1 MAFGHTTVN
10 YVPSIGTTPPTTLS
24 GFQINLYKYTGST
37 THVGD
42 ILWSTTLPKATVPT
56 SRKGSATFDS
66 TVGTPPAGGA
76 KLNTQKGVPFATVFN
91 VILEPNAYNLP
102 VNFWI
107 EIKAV
112 MTIDYNGVLLG
123 TNAGTAGS
131 VAQRTTNKLAFPV
144 ATSKVLPFLFLAF
157 DDTQAHNDPH
167 IVGFNGQK
175 FDFCGIKD
183 QVFNFYSDPHFQ
195 VNTLLQ
201 YVKVRAPLHKRDIKP
216 PTHIIPGNN
225 NSCILKNKE
234 GTYITEIGVRLALN
248 EEKITI
254 KLVNGIIVA
263 KYNGKSVTEETT
275 IISCGLISFDNASG
289 KLYVLTDGY
298 ELTITANWN
307 YFDINFMIPL
317 SSFELPTGMFTGYVG
332 QTLDENRESDV
343 PSDFLVASKD
353 ILGLDYPN
361 NPYKPNSLTTCF
373 NNLDV

>member
-10 YVPSIGTTPPTTLS
+10 YAAVLGNTVPTQLT
-24 GFQINLYKYTGST
+24 GFQLNLYKYTGST
-37 THVGD
+37 TKVGD
-42 ILWSTTLPKATVPT
+42 ILWSTTLPKSIAPAE
-56 SRKGSATFDS
+56 RKGSASFDS
-66 TVGTPPAGGA
+66 TLGTPPTGGV
-76 KLNTQKGVPFATVFN
+76 KLNTLPGTPHASVFN
-91 VILEPNAYNLP
+91 IILEPNAYLLP

-112 MTIDYNGVLLG
+112 MTSNYNGVLLG
-123 TNAGTAGS
+123 TNTGTTGS
-131 VAQRTTNKLAFPV
+131 VAQRANNKNAFPT
-144 ATSKVLPFLFLAF
+144 ATTKVLPFLFLAF
-157 DDTQAHNDPH
+157 DDTQATNDPH

-201 YVKVRAPLHKRDIKP
+201 QVKVRAPLHKRDIKP

-225 NSCILKNKE
+225 NSCILKDKA

-248 EEKITI
+248 EEKITV

-263 KYNGKSVTEETT
+263 SYNGKIVTEETT
-275 IISCGLISFDNASG
+275 SIACGMITFDNTSG
-289 KLYVLTDGY
+289 AMYILTDGY
-298 ELTITANWN
+298 ELTITTNWN
-307 YFDINFMIPL
+307 YFDIHFMVPL

-332 QTLDENRESDV
+332 QTLDENRESDL
-343 PSDFLVASKD
+343 PADFLVASKD

-361 NPYKPNSLTTCF
+361 NPYKPNSLTSCF
-373 NNLDV
+373 NNLDL